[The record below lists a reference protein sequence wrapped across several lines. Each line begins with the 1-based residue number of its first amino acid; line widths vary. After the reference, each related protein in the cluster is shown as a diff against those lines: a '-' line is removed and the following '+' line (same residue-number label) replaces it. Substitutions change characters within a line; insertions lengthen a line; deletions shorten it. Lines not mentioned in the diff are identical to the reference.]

1 MLWAAE
7 SESPSTSTVL
17 TAGVLATWATAP
29 PMPPSNNS
37 PQHIIQPRHRRMTDS
52 SRALLETRDVS
63 KSVSGPEGKL
73 DILQHVSLQIQPGES
88 FAIVGASGSGKT
100 TLLGLLAGLDTPNSG
115 SIILDGNA
123 LEQMDEE
130 ARADLRRRLVG
141 FVFQSFHLLP
151 ALTAEENVMLPL
163 ELEGSS
169 DARMR
174 ARAALEAVGLSAR
187 RKHYPAQ
194 LSGGEQQRVAIARA
208 FVHRPRVLF
217 ADEPTGNLDQ
227 RTGHHICDMLFA
239 LNRDHHTTLVLVT
252 HDATLAARCDR
263 RIELEEGRVVLSSD
277 PASAAGARA

>member
-1 MLWAAE
+1 
-7 SESPSTSTVL
+7 
-17 TAGVLATWATAP
+17 
-29 PMPPSNNS
+29 
-37 PQHIIQPRHRRMTDS
+37 MTDF

-73 DILQHVSLQIQPGES
+73 DILQNVSLRIQPGES

-100 TLLGLLAGLDTPNSG
+100 TLLGLLAGLDTPTSG
-115 SIILDGNA
+115 SILLDGQA

-141 FVFQSFHLLP
+141 FMFQSFHLLP

-169 DARMR
+169 DARPR
-174 ARAALEAVGLSAR
+174 ARAALEAVGLAAR
-187 RKHYPAQ
+187 RRHYPAQ

-208 FVHRPRVLF
+208 FVHGPRVLF

-263 RIELEEGRVVLSSD
+263 RIELEEGRVVLSPD
-277 PASAAGARA
+277 AAHVSGARA

>member
-1 MLWAAE
+1 M
-7 SESPSTSTVL
+7 SGTP
-17 TAGVLATWATAP
+17 
-29 PMPPSNNS
+29 
-37 PQHIIQPRHRRMTDS
+37 H
-52 SRALLETRDVS
+52 LLLDVRDVS
-63 KSVSGPEGKL
+63 KSVHGPDGRL
-73 DILQHVSLQIQPGES
+73 DILTGVTLQITSGES

-100 TLLGLLAGLDTPNSG
+100 TLLGLLAGLDTPSSG
-115 SIILDGNA
+115 SIRLEGHA

-163 ELEGSS
+163 ELEG
-169 DARMR
+169 DANARTR
-174 ARAALEAVGLSAR
+174 AREALEAVGLTPR

-227 RTGHHICDMLFA
+227 RTGHHVIDLLFA
-239 LNRDHHTTLVLVT
+239 LNRDHQTTLVLVT
-252 HDATLAARCDR
+252 HDQQLAARCTR
-263 RIELEEGRVVLSSD
+263 RVELEEGHVLKQAPGL
-277 PASAAGARA
+277 PA